1 MRLILSFVALLLSVA
16 FLQLSSG
23 TIGTLDALSGLK
35 TGFSRVEIGLLGS
48 AHFVGFFIGC
58 FFAPRLIGSIG
69 HSRTFAMFAT
79 MGAIGVISHPIFIN
93 AYFWLA
99 LRLLSGMCVA
109 GCYTVIEAW
118 FQAKVTNEIRGRIM
132 SAYRIVDISASSMAQ
147 LMIAFL
153 TPASYIS
160 YNIIAIFACITIWP
174 LMLTQSE
181 APKVPKAPRL
191 HPIRTALTSPLG
203 VAGVIT
209 AGITTA
215 SFRMVGPIYGSD
227 VGLSASEIGSFL
239 ANVFIGG
246 ALAQFPVGYLADKFD
261 RRKVLVGISIASIMV
276 CGAFI
281 FLGETTKIN
290 TYILAFI
297 FGAAT
302 FPIFSIS
309 AAHANDFTN
318 PDQQV
323 ELNASLMFF
332 YAVGAVFSPLISSV
346 LMQNIGP
353 SAMFSF
359 ITLAHISLVIFSLGR
374 MSVRPSSLEK
384 TKYRYIP
391 RTSFTIGKLIKRRH
405 LD

>member
-1 MRLILSFVALLLSVA
+1 MRLLLSFIA
-16 FLQLSSG
+16 LLFSIALLQLSSG

-58 FFAPRLIGSIG
+58 FWAPRLIGSIG
-69 HSRTFAMFAT
+69 HSRTFAIFAT
-79 MGAIGVISHPIFIN
+79 MGAIGVIAHPIFIN

-118 FQAKVTNEIRGRIM
+118 FQAKVTNEIRGRVM
-132 SAYRIVDISASSMAQ
+132 SAYRIVDISASSISQ

-160 YNIIAIFACITIWP
+160 YNIIAILACIAILP
-174 LMLTQSE
+174 LTLTQSE

-209 AGITTA
+209 AGVTTS

-227 VGLSASEIGSFL
+227 IGLTTSEIGSFL
-239 ANVFIGG
+239 ASVLIGG

-261 RRKVLVGISIASIMV
+261 RRRVLVGISIASIMV
-276 CGAFI
+276 CIAFM
-281 FLGETTKIN
+281 LMGETTKIN

-297 FGAAT
+297 FGATT

-309 AAHANDFTN
+309 AAHANDFTS
-318 PDQQV
+318 PEERV

-332 YAVGAVFSPLISSV
+332 YAIGAVFSPLIASA
-346 LMQNIGP
+346 LIQKFGP

-359 ITLAHISLVIFSLGR
+359 ITLAHVCLVIFSLGR
-374 MSVRPSSLEK
+374 MSVRSSSSEK
-384 TKYRYIP
+384 TKYRYMP
-391 RTSFTIGKLIKRRH
+391 RTSFTIGKLIKRRN